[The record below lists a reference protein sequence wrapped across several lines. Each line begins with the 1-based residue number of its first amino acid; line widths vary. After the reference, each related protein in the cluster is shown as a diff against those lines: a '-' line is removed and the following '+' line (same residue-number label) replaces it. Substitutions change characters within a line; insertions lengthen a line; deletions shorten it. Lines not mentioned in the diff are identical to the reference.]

1 MDMKYEA
8 LKNGLEALIGQMQ
21 GLIADGDYGEDEE
34 MEKGDVKDAMEGAEE
49 EMNEMPPPEMPEEMP
64 LGDEVSKFMKSK
76 NVGKRPK
83 GLKAI
88 MIEAKVGK
96 KPMGMGFKKG
106 KM

>member
-1 MDMKYEA
+1 MGMKYEA

-21 GLIADGDYGEDEE
+21 GLIADGDYGENEE
-34 MEKGDVKDAMEGAEE
+34 MEKGDVKSAMEGAEE
-49 EMNEMPPPEMPEEMP
+49 ELNEEMPSKEMPEEMP

-88 MIEAKVGK
+88 MVEASIAK
-96 KPMGMGFKKG
+96 KPPMGFKKG